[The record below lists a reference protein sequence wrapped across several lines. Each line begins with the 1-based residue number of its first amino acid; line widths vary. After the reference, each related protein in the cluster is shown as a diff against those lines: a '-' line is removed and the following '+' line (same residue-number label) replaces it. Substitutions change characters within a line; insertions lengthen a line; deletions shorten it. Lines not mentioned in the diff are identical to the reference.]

1 MSEEKN
7 SKQISLWGDSHANRS
22 VSQVNKKEEM
32 TTDISGQKCLDSLK
46 KSNPSSLLERMC
58 KDLLTSKTAWSSDRC
73 KMTWKVKVSKSNVS
87 LYQLQ
92 ASVLGI
98 NDSESGLWLTPST
111 MDISQRSPDAMKK
124 RIEMRKKTGRTSI
137 PPGSLSEQVQT
148 GRPTKD
154 MREVM
159 DMETM
164 KMYPTPRTGGGS
176 RPNGKGG
183 KVLEEEVMI
192 EYGLR
197 ERGKTLKQMYPTPRA
212 SGQEDAETLIK
223 RKGEKAAAQH
233 NLTAH
238 MQMFPNMK
246 AVEEHLRSKKQ
257 SFPTPTSFDSNE
269 ITKPRKPHPGGGQKP
284 PLNQIVQMFPTP
296 SAQEAGEKIVGTLTS
311 KDGSP
316 LKPNERAY
324 NPKTG
329 KHVQMT
335 LNRTVQMFPT
345 PSASCHMDV
354 VAPPETVKQN
364 SSGWSVTRV
373 GTGTK
378 FGAKLND
385 VVNKVNQPIEPGGKL
400 NPTFVEFLMGF
411 PENWTKIEQAE
422 SKVLETQSS
431 PKWQESSDSQSK
443 KFYRTPT
450 AMDKG
455 DNSFKYAAKILK
467 GKLNRSQSKQPV
479 QKTLSMDVAME
490 HLKNNQHLI
499 DAYDEKFKRRPQ
511 LPPKETFIKY
521 LRENLNKKKL
531 VEDNIIK
538 KTTIDHWLRS
548 DHCFAYPTVEY
559 WNMIKPYLKEVKF
572 DYQMTFEIESDW
584 E

>member
-1 MSEEKN
+1 MSKEEN
-7 SKQISLWGDSHANRS
+7 SKQTSLWEDSHVNRS
-22 VSQVNKKEEM
+22 VSQVNKKGEM

-58 KDLLTSKTAWSSDRC
+58 RDLLTSKTAWSSDRC

-92 ASVLGI
+92 ASVLGTK
-98 NDSESGLWLTPST
+98 ETEHGLLATPNT
-111 MDISQRSPDAMKK
+111 MDYLPPRSAAGTKK
-124 RIEMRKKTGRTSI
+124 LMEGHRKGRTKPSN
-137 PPGSLSEQVQT
+137 LREQVD
-148 GRPTKD
+148 P
-154 MREVM
+154 
-159 DMETM
+159 ETM
-164 KMYPTPRTGGGS
+164 KMYPTPNARDWKDS
-176 RPNGKGG
+176 VN
-183 KVLEEEVMI
+183 KVPPSV
-192 EYGLR
+192 
-197 ERGKTLKQMYPTPRA
+197 GKTRGHSLGQRIAADQVRMYPTPRS

-233 NLTAH
+233 NLTA
-238 MQMFPNMK
+238 N
-246 AVEEHLRSKKQ
+246 
-257 SFPTPTSFDSNE
+257 
-269 ITKPRKPHPGGGQKP
+269 
-284 PLNQIVQMFPTP
+284 
-296 SAQEAGEKIVGTLTS
+296 
-311 KDGSP
+311 
-316 LKPNERAY
+316 
-324 NPKTG
+324 
-329 KHVQMT
+329 
-335 LNRTVQMFPT
+335 VQMFPT
-345 PSASCHMDV
+345 PSASCQMDV

-385 VVNKVNQPIEPGGKL
+385 VVNKIYNTDKNQIPTPTAHDSKNVTFPISQKGKSTVVGNMLKNDIPKPGGKL

-422 SKVLETQSS
+422 SKVSETQSS
-431 PKWQESSDSQSK
+431 HKWQESSDSQSK

-499 DAYDEKFKRRPQ
+499 DAYDEKFKMRPH
-511 LPPKETFIKY
+511 LPPKELFLKY
-521 LRENLNKKKL
+521 LKENLDKKKL
-531 VEDNIIK
+531 VEDSIIK

-548 DHCFAYPTVEY
+548 DHCFAYPTVQY
-559 WNMIKPYLKEVKF
+559 WNLIKPYLKEIKF

>member
-1 MSEEKN
+1 MSKEKN
-7 SKQISLWGDSHANRS
+7 SKQTSLWEDSHVNRS
-22 VSQVNKKEEM
+22 VSQENKKGEM

-46 KSNPSSLLERMC
+46 KSNPSSLLGRMC

-92 ASVLGI
+92 ASVLGTK
-98 NDSESGLWLTPST
+98 DLESGLWATPNT
-111 MDISQRSPDAMKK
+111 MDYLPPRSAAGTKK
-124 RIEMRKKTGRTSI
+124 LMEGHRKGRTKPSN
-137 PPGSLSEQVQT
+137 LREQVD
-148 GRPTKD
+148 P
-154 MREVM
+154 
-159 DMETM
+159 ETM
-164 KMYPTPRTGGGS
+164 K
-176 RPNGKGG
+176 
-183 KVLEEEVMI
+183 
-192 EYGLR
+192 
-197 ERGKTLKQMYPTPRA
+197 MYPTPRA

-223 RKGEKAAAQH
+223 RKGEKAASQH

-238 MQMFPNMK
+238 
-246 AVEEHLRSKKQ
+246 
-257 SFPTPTSFDSNE
+257 
-269 ITKPRKPHPGGGQKP
+269 
-284 PLNQIVQMFPTP
+284 VQMFPTP
-296 SAQEAGEKIVGTLTS
+296 SANEQQYRLKGDSQASKCLEAMARRGEI
-311 KDGSP
+311 
-316 LKPNERAY
+316 
-324 NPKTG
+324 
-329 KHVQMT
+329 MW
-335 LNRTVQMFPT
+335 PT
-345 PSASCHMDV
+345 PSASCQLDV
-354 VAPPETVKQN
+354 VAPPETVKKN

-385 VVNKVNQPIEPGGKL
+385 VVNKVNQPIKPGGKL

-411 PENWTKIEQAE
+411 PENWTRIEQAE
-422 SKVLETQSS
+422 SKVSETQSS
-431 PKWQESSDSQSK
+431 HKWQESSGSQSK

-499 DAYDEKFKRRPQ
+499 DAYDEKFKMRPH
-511 LPPKETFIKY
+511 LPPKESFLKY
-521 LRENLNKKKL
+521 LRENLDKKKL

-559 WNMIKPYLKEVKF
+559 WNMIKPYLKEIKF

>member
-1 MSEEKN
+1 MSKEKN
-7 SKQISLWGDSHANRS
+7 LKQMSLLEDSPANLS
-22 VSQVNKKEEM
+22 VSQENKKGEM

-87 LYQLQ
+87 LFQLQ
-92 ASVLGI
+92 ASVLGTKG
-98 NDSESGLWLTPST
+98 SESGLWLTPST
-111 MDISQRSPDAMKK
+111 MDYLPPRSAAGTKK
-124 RIEMRKKTGRTSI
+124 LMEGHRKGRTKPSN
-137 PPGSLSEQVQT
+137 LREQVD
-148 GRPTKD
+148 P
-154 MREVM
+154 
-159 DMETM
+159 ETM
-164 KMYPTPRTGGGS
+164 K
-176 RPNGKGG
+176 
-183 KVLEEEVMI
+183 
-192 EYGLR
+192 
-197 ERGKTLKQMYPTPRA
+197 MYPTPRA

-238 MQMFPNMK
+238 MQMFP
-246 AVEEHLRSKKQ
+246 
-257 SFPTPTSFDSNE
+257 
-269 ITKPRKPHPGGGQKP
+269 
-284 PLNQIVQMFPTP
+284 
-296 SAQEAGEKIVGTLTS
+296 
-311 KDGSP
+311 
-316 LKPNERAY
+316 
-324 NPKTG
+324 
-329 KHVQMT
+329 
-335 LNRTVQMFPT
+335 T
-345 PSASCHMDV
+345 PSASCQMDV

-364 SSGWSVTRV
+364 KSGWSVTRV

-411 PENWTKIEQAE
+411 PENWTKTEQAE
-422 SKVLETQSS
+422 SKVSETQSS
-431 PKWQESSDSQSK
+431 HKWQESSDSQSK

-490 HLKNNQHLI
+490 HLKNNQHMI
-499 DAYDEKFKRRPQ
+499 DAYDEKFKMRPQ
-511 LPPKETFIKY
+511 LPLKETFIKY

-548 DHCFAYPTVEY
+548 DHCFAYPTVQY
-559 WNMIKPYLKEVKF
+559 WNLIKPYLKEIKF

>member
-1 MSEEKN
+1 MSKEEN
-7 SKQISLWGDSHANRS
+7 SKQTSLWEDSHVNRS
-22 VSQVNKKEEM
+22 VLQGNKKGE
-32 TTDISGQKCLDSLK
+32 TTTVISGQKCLDSLK

-92 ASVLGI
+92 ASVLGTK
-98 NDSESGLWLTPST
+98 DLESGLWATPNT
-111 MDISQRSPDAMKK
+111 MDYLPPRSAAGTKK
-124 RIEMRKKTGRTSI
+124 LMEGHRKGRTKPSN
-137 PPGSLSEQVQT
+137 LREQVD
-148 GRPTKD
+148 P
-154 MREVM
+154 
-159 DMETM
+159 ETM
-164 KMYPTPRTGGGS
+164 K
-176 RPNGKGG
+176 
-183 KVLEEEVMI
+183 
-192 EYGLR
+192 
-197 ERGKTLKQMYPTPRA
+197 MYPTPRA

-223 RKGEKAAAQH
+223 RKGKEAAAQH

-238 MQMFPNMK
+238 
-246 AVEEHLRSKKQ
+246 
-257 SFPTPTSFDSNE
+257 
-269 ITKPRKPHPGGGQKP
+269 
-284 PLNQIVQMFPTP
+284 
-296 SAQEAGEKIVGTLTS
+296 
-311 KDGSP
+311 
-316 LKPNERAY
+316 
-324 NPKTG
+324 
-329 KHVQMT
+329 
-335 LNRTVQMFPT
+335 VQMFPT
-345 PSASCHMDV
+345 PSASCQMDV

-364 SSGWSVTRV
+364 KSGWSVTRV

-385 VVNKVNQPIEPGGKL
+385 VVNKVNQPIKPGGKL

-422 SKVLETQSS
+422 SKVSETQSS
-431 PKWQESSDSQSK
+431 HKWQESLDSQSK

-499 DAYDEKFKRRPQ
+499 DAYDEKFKMRPH
-511 LPPKETFIKY
+511 LPPKETFLKY
-521 LRENLNKKKL
+521 LKENLDKKKL
-531 VEDNIIK
+531 IEDNIIK

-548 DHCFAYPTVEY
+548 DHCFAYPTVKY
-559 WNMIKPYLKEVKF
+559 WNMIKPYLKEIKF

>member
-1 MSEEKN
+1 MSKEKN
-7 SKQISLWGDSHANRS
+7 SKQTSWSEVFPASRS
-22 VSQVNKKEEM
+22 ALQENKKGE
-32 TTDISGQKCLDSLK
+32 TTTVISGQKCLDSLK

-92 ASVLGI
+92 ASELGTK
-98 NDSESGLWLTPST
+98 DSEFGLWATPNT
-111 MDISQRSPDAMKK
+111 MDYLPPRSAAGTKK
-124 RIEMRKKTGRTSI
+124 LMEGHRKGRTKPSN
-137 PPGSLSEQVQT
+137 LREQVD
-148 GRPTKD
+148 P
-154 MREVM
+154 
-159 DMETM
+159 ETM
-164 KMYPTPRTGGGS
+164 K
-176 RPNGKGG
+176 
-183 KVLEEEVMI
+183 
-192 EYGLR
+192 
-197 ERGKTLKQMYPTPRA
+197 MYPTPRA

-238 MQMFPNMK
+238 
-246 AVEEHLRSKKQ
+246 
-257 SFPTPTSFDSNE
+257 
-269 ITKPRKPHPGGGQKP
+269 
-284 PLNQIVQMFPTP
+284 
-296 SAQEAGEKIVGTLTS
+296 
-311 KDGSP
+311 
-316 LKPNERAY
+316 
-324 NPKTG
+324 
-329 KHVQMT
+329 
-335 LNRTVQMFPT
+335 VQMFPT
-345 PSASCHMDV
+345 PSASCQLDV
-354 VAPPETVKQN
+354 VAPPETVKKN

-373 GTGTK
+373 DTGTK

-422 SKVLETQSS
+422 SKVSETQSS
-431 PKWQESSDSQSK
+431 HKWQESSDSQSK

-467 GKLNRSQSKQPV
+467 GKTTRSKSKESV

-490 HLKNNQHLI
+490 HLKENPELI
-499 DAYDEKFKRRPQ
+499 ELYDEKFKMRPH
-511 LPPKETFIKY
+511 LPPKETFLKY
-521 LRENLNKKKL
+521 LRENLDKKKL
-531 VEDNIIK
+531 VEANIIK

-548 DHCFAYPTVEY
+548 DHCFAYPTVQY
-559 WNMIKPYLKEVKF
+559 WNLIKPYLKEIKF

>member
-58 KDLLTSKTAWSSDRC
+58 KDLLTSKTAWFSDRC

-92 ASVLGI
+92 ASVLGTK
-98 NDSESGLWLTPST
+98 DLESGLWATPNT
-111 MDISQRSPDAMKK
+111 MDYLPPRSAAGTKK
-124 RIEMRKKTGRTSI
+124 LMEGHRKGRTKPSN
-137 PPGSLSEQVQT
+137 LREQVD
-148 GRPTKD
+148 P
-154 MREVM
+154 
-159 DMETM
+159 ETM

-284 PLNQIVQMFPTP
+284 PLNQIVQMYPTP

-335 LNRTVQMFPT
+335 LNRTVKMFPT
-345 PSASCHMDV
+345 PSASCQLDV

-385 VVNKVNQPIEPGGKL
+385 VVNKVSQPIEPGGKL

-411 PENWTKIEQAE
+411 PENWTKIEQAG
-422 SKVLETQSS
+422 SKVSETQSS
-431 PKWQESSDSQSK
+431 HKWQESSDSQSK

-499 DAYDEKFKRRPQ
+499 DAYDEKFKRIPQ

>member
-46 KSNPSSLLERMC
+46 KSNPSSLLEKMC

-92 ASVLGI
+92 ASVLGTK
-98 NDSESGLWLTPST
+98 DLESGLWATPNT
-111 MDISQRSPDAMKK
+111 MDYLPPRSAAGTKK
-124 RIEMRKKTGRTSI
+124 LMEGHRKGRTKPSN
-137 PPGSLSEQVQT
+137 LREQVD
-148 GRPTKD
+148 P
-154 MREVM
+154 
-159 DMETM
+159 ETM
-164 KMYPTPRTGGGS
+164 K
-176 RPNGKGG
+176 
-183 KVLEEEVMI
+183 
-192 EYGLR
+192 
-197 ERGKTLKQMYPTPRA
+197 MYPTPRA

-238 MQMFPNMK
+238 MQMFP
-246 AVEEHLRSKKQ
+246 
-257 SFPTPTSFDSNE
+257 
-269 ITKPRKPHPGGGQKP
+269 
-284 PLNQIVQMFPTP
+284 
-296 SAQEAGEKIVGTLTS
+296 
-311 KDGSP
+311 
-316 LKPNERAY
+316 
-324 NPKTG
+324 
-329 KHVQMT
+329 
-335 LNRTVQMFPT
+335 T
-345 PSASCHMDV
+345 PSASCQLDV
-354 VAPPETVKQN
+354 VAPPETVKKN

-411 PENWTKIEQAE
+411 PENWTKIEQAG

-431 PKWQESSDSQSK
+431 HKWQESSDSQSK

-559 WNMIKPYLKEVKF
+559 WNLIKPYLKKIKF

>member
-1 MSEEKN
+1 
-7 SKQISLWGDSHANRS
+7 
-22 VSQVNKKEEM
+22 
-32 TTDISGQKCLDSLK
+32 
-46 KSNPSSLLERMC
+46 
-58 KDLLTSKTAWSSDRC
+58 
-73 KMTWKVKVSKSNVS
+73 MTWKVKVSKSNVS

-238 MQMFPNMK
+238 MQMFP
-246 AVEEHLRSKKQ
+246 
-257 SFPTPTSFDSNE
+257 
-269 ITKPRKPHPGGGQKP
+269 
-284 PLNQIVQMFPTP
+284 
-296 SAQEAGEKIVGTLTS
+296 
-311 KDGSP
+311 
-316 LKPNERAY
+316 
-324 NPKTG
+324 
-329 KHVQMT
+329 
-335 LNRTVQMFPT
+335 T

-385 VVNKVNQPIEPGGKL
+385 VVNKVNQPIKPGGKL

-422 SKVLETQSS
+422 SKVSATQSS
-431 PKWQESSDSQSK
+431 HKWQESSDSQSK

-450 AMDKG
+450 AMDKKEHHQII
-455 DNSFKYAAKILK
+455 DVLTKKQQELVKETKNNILSERTFQALENLFNVIDVEVK
-467 GKLNRSQSKQPV
+467 RFNQSNMMK
-479 QKTLSMDVAME
+479 SAME
-490 HLKNNQHLI
+490 N
-499 DAYDEKFKRRPQ
+499 AY
-511 LPPKETFIKY
+511 
-521 LRENLNKKKL
+521 
-531 VEDNIIK
+531 NIIQENK
-538 KTTIDHWLRS
+538 RKT
-548 DHCFAYPTVEY
+548 
-559 WNMIKPYLKEVKF
+559 NNK
-572 DYQMTFEIESDW
+572 
-584 E
+584 

>member
-7 SKQISLWGDSHANRS
+7 SKQTSLWEDSHANRS
-22 VSQVNKKEEM
+22 VSQVNKKGEM

-46 KSNPSSLLERMC
+46 KSNPSSLLGRMC

-92 ASVLGI
+92 ASVLGTK
-98 NDSESGLWLTPST
+98 DLESGLWATPNT
-111 MDISQRSPDAMKK
+111 MDYLPPRSAAGTLKHLKDRP
-124 RIEMRKKTGRTSI
+124 GRTR
-137 PPGSLSEQVQT
+137 PGNLREQVD
-148 GRPTKD
+148 P
-154 MREVM
+154 
-159 DMETM
+159 ETM
-164 KMYPTPRTGGGS
+164 RMYPTPRS
-176 RPNGKGG
+176 
-183 KVLEEEVMI
+183 
-192 EYGLR
+192 
-197 ERGKTLKQMYPTPRA
+197 
-212 SGQEDAETLIK
+212 SGQENAETLIK
-223 RKGEKAAAQH
+223 RKGKEAAAQH
-233 NLTAH
+233 NLTA
-238 MQMFPNMK
+238 N
-246 AVEEHLRSKKQ
+246 
-257 SFPTPTSFDSNE
+257 
-269 ITKPRKPHPGGGQKP
+269 
-284 PLNQIVQMFPTP
+284 VQM
-296 SAQEAGEKIVGTLTS
+296 
-311 KDGSP
+311 
-316 LKPNERAY
+316 Y
-324 NPKTG
+324 
-329 KHVQMT
+329 
-335 LNRTVQMFPT
+335 PT
-345 PSASCHMDV
+345 PSASCQMDV
-354 VAPPETVKQN
+354 VAPPETVKKN

-422 SKVLETQSS
+422 SKVSETQSS
-431 PKWQESSDSQSK
+431 PKWQESSDSQLKKFYPTPRANEPGRTTKGYGRGLAELMEGKEQREPK

-499 DAYDEKFKRRPQ
+499 DAYDEKFKMRPQ
-511 LPPKETFIKY
+511 LPPKDKFLKY
-521 LRENLNKKKL
+521 LRENLDKKKL
-531 VEDNIIK
+531 IEANIIK

-559 WNMIKPYLKEVKF
+559 WNMIKPYLKEIKF

>member
-1 MSEEKN
+1 MSKEKN
-7 SKQISLWGDSHANRS
+7 SKQTSLWEDSHANRS
-22 VSQVNKKEEM
+22 VSQVNKKGEM

-46 KSNPSSLLERMC
+46 KSNPSSLLERMSR
-58 KDLLTSKTAWSSDRC
+58 DLLTSKTAWSSDRC

-92 ASVLGI
+92 ASVLGTK
-98 NDSESGLWLTPST
+98 DLESGLWATPNT
-111 MDISQRSPDAMKK
+111 MDYLPPRSAAGTKK
-124 RIEMRKKTGRTSI
+124 LMEGHRKGRTKPSN
-137 PPGSLSEQVQT
+137 LREQVD
-148 GRPTKD
+148 P
-154 MREVM
+154 
-159 DMETM
+159 ETM
-164 KMYPTPRTGGGS
+164 K
-176 RPNGKGG
+176 
-183 KVLEEEVMI
+183 
-192 EYGLR
+192 
-197 ERGKTLKQMYPTPRA
+197 MYPTPRA

-223 RKGEKAAAQH
+223 RKGEKAASQH

-238 MQMFPNMK
+238 MQMFPNME
-246 AVEEHLRSKKQ
+246 AVEKHLRSKKQ

-296 SAQEAGEKIVGTLTS
+296 SA
-311 KDGSP
+311 
-316 LKPNERAY
+316 
-324 NPKTG
+324 
-329 KHVQMT
+329 
-335 LNRTVQMFPT
+335 
-345 PSASCHMDV
+345 SCGMDV

-422 SKVLETQSS
+422 SKVSETQSS
-431 PKWQESSDSQSK
+431 HKWQESSDLQSK

-499 DAYDEKFKRRPQ
+499 DAYDEKFKMRPQ
-511 LPPKETFIKY
+511 LPPKETFLKY
-521 LRENLNKKKL
+521 LRENLDKKKL
-531 VEDNIIK
+531 IEANIIK

-548 DHCFAYPTVEY
+548 DHCFAYPTVQY
-559 WNMIKPYLKEVKF
+559 WNLIKPYLKEIKF

>member
-1 MSEEKN
+1 MSKEKN
-7 SKQISLWGDSHANRS
+7 SKQMSLLEDSPANRS
-22 VSQVNKKEEM
+22 VLQVNKKGEM

-58 KDLLTSKTAWSSDRC
+58 RDLLTSKTAWSSDRC

-92 ASVLGI
+92 ASVLGTK
-98 NDSESGLWLTPST
+98 DLESGLWATPNT
-111 MDISQRSPDAMKK
+111 MDYLPPRSAAGTKK
-124 RIEMRKKTGRTSI
+124 LMEGHRKGRTKPSN
-137 PPGSLSEQVQT
+137 LREQVD
-148 GRPTKD
+148 P
-154 MREVM
+154 
-159 DMETM
+159 ETM
-164 KMYPTPRTGGGS
+164 KMYPTPNARDWKDS
-176 RPNGKGG
+176 VN
-183 KVLEEEVMI
+183 KVPPSV
-192 EYGLR
+192 
-197 ERGKTLKQMYPTPRA
+197 GKTRGHSLGQRIAADQVRMYPTPRS

-233 NLTAH
+233 NLTA
-238 MQMFPNMK
+238 N
-246 AVEEHLRSKKQ
+246 
-257 SFPTPTSFDSNE
+257 
-269 ITKPRKPHPGGGQKP
+269 
-284 PLNQIVQMFPTP
+284 
-296 SAQEAGEKIVGTLTS
+296 
-311 KDGSP
+311 
-316 LKPNERAY
+316 
-324 NPKTG
+324 
-329 KHVQMT
+329 
-335 LNRTVQMFPT
+335 VQMFPT
-345 PSASCHMDV
+345 PSASCQLDV
-354 VAPPETVKQN
+354 VAPPETVKKN

-385 VVNKVNQPIEPGGKL
+385 VVNKIYNTDKNQIPTPTAHDSKNVTFPISQKGKSTVVGNMLKNEIPKPGGKL
-400 NPTFVEFLMGF
+400 NPNFVEFLMGF

-431 PKWQESSDSQSK
+431 HKWQESSDSQSK

-499 DAYDEKFKRRPQ
+499 EAYDEKFKMRPH
-511 LPPKETFIKY
+511 LPPKDKFLKY
-521 LRENLNKKKL
+521 LKENLDKKKL

-548 DHCFAYPTVEY
+548 DHCFAYPTVQY
-559 WNMIKPYLKEVKF
+559 WNMIKPYLKEIKF

>member
-1 MSEEKN
+1 MSKEEN
-7 SKQISLWGDSHANRS
+7 SKQTSLWEDSHVNRS
-22 VSQVNKKEEM
+22 VSQENKKGEM

-46 KSNPSSLLERMC
+46 KSNPSSLLERMS

-92 ASVLGI
+92 ASVLGTKG
-98 NDSESGLWLTPST
+98 SESGLWLTPST
-111 MDISQRSPDAMKK
+111 MDISQRSPDAMRK

-164 KMYPTPRTGGGS
+164 KMYPTPR
-176 RPNGKGG
+176 
-183 KVLEEEVMI
+183 
-192 EYGLR
+192 
-197 ERGKTLKQMYPTPRA
+197 A

-223 RKGEKAAAQH
+223 RKGEKAASQH

-238 MQMFPNMK
+238 MQMFP
-246 AVEEHLRSKKQ
+246 
-257 SFPTPTSFDSNE
+257 TPTVGCEEGGEQSSRVERTKSGSFVLRKKN
-269 ITKPRKPHPGGGQKP
+269 KPEMTFGAK
-284 PLNQIVQMFPTP
+284 LSDTMLFL
-296 SAQEAGEKIVGTLTS
+296 EKEEVS
-311 KDGSP
+311 KM
-316 LKPNERAY
+316 Y
-324 NPKTG
+324 
-329 KHVQMT
+329 
-335 LNRTVQMFPT
+335 PT
-345 PSASCHMDV
+345 PSASCQMDV

-364 SSGWSVTRV
+364 KSGWSVTRV

-422 SKVLETQSS
+422 SKVSETQSS
-431 PKWQESSDSQSK
+431 HKWQESSGSQSK

-499 DAYDEKFKRRPQ
+499 DAYDEKFKMRPQ
-511 LPPKETFIKY
+511 LPPKEKFLKY
-521 LRENLNKKKL
+521 LKENLDKKKL
-531 VEDNIIK
+531 IEDNIIK

-559 WNMIKPYLKEVKF
+559 WNMIKPYLKEIKF

>member
-1 MSEEKN
+1 MSKEKN
-7 SKQISLWGDSHANRS
+7 SKQTSLWEDSHANRS
-22 VSQVNKKEEM
+22 VSQVNKKGEM

-46 KSNPSSLLERMC
+46 KSNPNSLLGRMC

-92 ASVLGI
+92 ASVLGTK
-98 NDSESGLWLTPST
+98 DLESGLWATPNT
-111 MDISQRSPDAMKK
+111 MDYLPPRSAAGTKK
-124 RIEMRKKTGRTSI
+124 LMEGHRKGRTKPSN
-137 PPGSLSEQVQT
+137 LREQVD
-148 GRPTKD
+148 P
-154 MREVM
+154 
-159 DMETM
+159 ETM
-164 KMYPTPRTGGGS
+164 K
-176 RPNGKGG
+176 
-183 KVLEEEVMI
+183 
-192 EYGLR
+192 
-197 ERGKTLKQMYPTPRA
+197 MYPTPRA

-223 RKGEKAAAQH
+223 RKGEKAASQH

-238 MQMFPNMK
+238 MQMFP
-246 AVEEHLRSKKQ
+246 
-257 SFPTPTSFDSNE
+257 
-269 ITKPRKPHPGGGQKP
+269 
-284 PLNQIVQMFPTP
+284 
-296 SAQEAGEKIVGTLTS
+296 
-311 KDGSP
+311 
-316 LKPNERAY
+316 
-324 NPKTG
+324 
-329 KHVQMT
+329 
-335 LNRTVQMFPT
+335 T
-345 PSASCHMDV
+345 PSASCQLDV
-354 VAPPETVKQN
+354 VAPPETVKKN

-422 SKVLETQSS
+422 SKVSETQSS

-499 DAYDEKFKRRPQ
+499 DAYDEKFKMRPQ
-511 LPPKETFIKY
+511 LPPKETFLKY
-521 LRENLNKKKL
+521 LRENLDKKKL
-531 VEDNIIK
+531 IEANIIK

-548 DHCFAYPTVEY
+548 DHCFAYPTVQY
-559 WNMIKPYLKEVKF
+559 WNLIKPYLKEIKF

>member
-7 SKQISLWGDSHANRS
+7 SKQTSLWEDSHVNRS
-22 VSQVNKKEEM
+22 VSQENKKGEM

-46 KSNPSSLLERMC
+46 KSNPSSLLGRMC

-92 ASVLGI
+92 ASVLGTKG
-98 NDSESGLWLTPST
+98 SESGLWLTPST
-111 MDISQRSPDAMKK
+111 MDISQRSPDAMRK

-164 KMYPTPRTGGGS
+164 KMYPTPR
-176 RPNGKGG
+176 
-183 KVLEEEVMI
+183 
-192 EYGLR
+192 
-197 ERGKTLKQMYPTPRA
+197 A

-238 MQMFPNMK
+238 
-246 AVEEHLRSKKQ
+246 
-257 SFPTPTSFDSNE
+257 
-269 ITKPRKPHPGGGQKP
+269 
-284 PLNQIVQMFPTP
+284 
-296 SAQEAGEKIVGTLTS
+296 
-311 KDGSP
+311 
-316 LKPNERAY
+316 
-324 NPKTG
+324 
-329 KHVQMT
+329 
-335 LNRTVQMFPT
+335 VQMFPT
-345 PSASCHMDV
+345 PSASCQLDV
-354 VAPPETVKQN
+354 VAPPETVKKN

-422 SKVLETQSS
+422 SKVSETQSS

-499 DAYDEKFKRRPQ
+499 DAYDEKFKMRPH
-511 LPPKETFIKY
+511 LPPKDQFLKY
-521 LRENLNKKKL
+521 LKENLDKKKL
-531 VEDNIIK
+531 IEDNIIK

-548 DHCFAYPTVEY
+548 DHCFAYPTVQY
-559 WNMIKPYLKEVKF
+559 WNMIKPYLKEIKF

>member
-1 MSEEKN
+1 
-7 SKQISLWGDSHANRS
+7 
-22 VSQVNKKEEM
+22 
-32 TTDISGQKCLDSLK
+32 
-46 KSNPSSLLERMC
+46 
-58 KDLLTSKTAWSSDRC
+58 
-73 KMTWKVKVSKSNVS
+73 MTWKVKVSKSNVS

-92 ASVLGI
+92 ASVLGTK
-98 NDSESGLWLTPST
+98 DSESGLWLTPST
-111 MDISQRSPDAMKK
+111 MDISQRSPDAMRK

-159 DMETM
+159 DMKTM
-164 KMYPTPRTGGGS
+164 K
-176 RPNGKGG
+176 
-183 KVLEEEVMI
+183 
-192 EYGLR
+192 
-197 ERGKTLKQMYPTPRA
+197 
-212 SGQEDAETLIK
+212 
-223 RKGEKAAAQH
+223 
-233 NLTAH
+233 
-238 MQMFPNMK
+238 
-246 AVEEHLRSKKQ
+246 
-257 SFPTPTSFDSNE
+257 
-269 ITKPRKPHPGGGQKP
+269 
-284 PLNQIVQMFPTP
+284 
-296 SAQEAGEKIVGTLTS
+296 
-311 KDGSP
+311 
-316 LKPNERAY
+316 
-324 NPKTG
+324 
-329 KHVQMT
+329 
-335 LNRTVQMFPT
+335 MFPT
-345 PSASCHMDV
+345 PSASCQMDV

-411 PENWTKIEQAE
+411 PENWTRIEQAE
-422 SKVLETQSS
+422 SKVSETQSS
-431 PKWQESSDSQSK
+431 HKWQESSDSQSK

-499 DAYDEKFKRRPQ
+499 DAYDEKFKMRPH
-511 LPPKETFIKY
+511 LPPKELFLKY
-521 LRENLNKKKL
+521 LKENLDKKKL
-531 VEDNIIK
+531 VEDSIIK

-559 WNMIKPYLKEVKF
+559 WNMIKPYLKEIKF

>member
-1 MSEEKN
+1 MSKDKN
-7 SKQISLWGDSHANRS
+7 SKQMSLLEDSHANHS
-22 VSQVNKKEEM
+22 VLQENKKEQM

-46 KSNPSSLLERMC
+46 KSNPSSLLGRMC

-92 ASVLGI
+92 ASVLGTK
-98 NDSESGLWLTPST
+98 DLESGLWATPNT
-111 MDISQRSPDAMKK
+111 MDYLPPRSAAGTKK
-124 RIEMRKKTGRTSI
+124 LMEGHRKGRTKPSN
-137 PPGSLSEQVQT
+137 LREQVD
-148 GRPTKD
+148 P
-154 MREVM
+154 
-159 DMETM
+159 ETM
-164 KMYPTPRTGGGS
+164 K
-176 RPNGKGG
+176 
-183 KVLEEEVMI
+183 
-192 EYGLR
+192 
-197 ERGKTLKQMYPTPRA
+197 MYPTPRA

-223 RKGEKAAAQH
+223 RKGEKAASQH

-238 MQMFPNMK
+238 MQMFP
-246 AVEEHLRSKKQ
+246 
-257 SFPTPTSFDSNE
+257 
-269 ITKPRKPHPGGGQKP
+269 
-284 PLNQIVQMFPTP
+284 
-296 SAQEAGEKIVGTLTS
+296 
-311 KDGSP
+311 
-316 LKPNERAY
+316 
-324 NPKTG
+324 
-329 KHVQMT
+329 
-335 LNRTVQMFPT
+335 T
-345 PSASCHMDV
+345 PSASCQMDV

-422 SKVLETQSS
+422 SKVSETQSS
-431 PKWQESSDSQSK
+431 HKWQESSGSQSK

-499 DAYDEKFKRRPQ
+499 DAYDEKFKMRPQ

-521 LRENLNKKKL
+521 LRENLDKKKL

-559 WNMIKPYLKEVKF
+559 WNMIKPYLKEIKF